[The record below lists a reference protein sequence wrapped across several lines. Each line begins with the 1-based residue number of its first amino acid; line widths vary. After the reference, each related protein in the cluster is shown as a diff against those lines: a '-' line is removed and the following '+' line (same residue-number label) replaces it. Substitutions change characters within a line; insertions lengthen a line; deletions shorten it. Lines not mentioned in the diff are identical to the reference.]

1 MCAGERIRVTD
12 YTQFVDGHVTM
23 QGHAVT
29 VWNPHESCFVMYW
42 FDAGGSPPTEFK
54 GNFEGETFV
63 PEGSVPGG
71 RLIRRTAISGGGP
84 GRRNALLQM
93 NANLETRMHFILA
106 PVRTAS
112 VLGLLCLVSSSHV
125 AAQDRDLLSVEVS
138 AVLEEEGLDAAQQ
151 RFEELYPA
159 QQDQYEPDTG
169 GLFQIAAGY
178 MQAGDMETAQ
188 ALMEMAATVAAGASA
203 AYSES
208 VYGDM
213 AGIQTEAASNAPAEQ
228 AGEKTAAEPALA
240 LDAGPSR
247 TDLERFAG
255 LYSDPAEPDERK
267 SFWAAIGC
275 DGRLVTGATW
285 GDASPWWMRS
295 VSDVVFEYSDSWTDV
310 RMEFE
315 AGPAGAASGMTH
327 DREDILPSPLIRIGP
342 LPADWGD
349 DDCIQPPEVCT
360 TC

>member
-1 MCAGERIRVTD
+1 MCAGGRIRVTD
-12 YTQFVDGHVTM
+12 YTQFVAGQLTM

-29 VWNPHESCFVMYW
+29 VWNPHESGFFMYC

-54 GNFEGETFV
+54 GNYEGETFV
-63 PEGSVPGG
+63 LAGSVPGG
-71 RLIRRTAISGGGP
+71 SLIRRTAISGGGP
-84 GRRNALLQM
+84 GRRNALLHV
-93 NANLETRMHFILA
+93 NANPEARMHFTLA
-106 PVRTAS
+106 PVRTAT
-112 VLGLLCLVSSSHV
+112 VLGLLCLVCSSQV
-125 AAQDRDLLSVEVS
+125 AAQDRDLLSVEIS
-138 AVLEEEGLDAAQQ
+138 TVLEEEGLEAAQK

-159 QQDQYEPDTG
+159 QQDEYEPDTG
-169 GLFQIAAGY
+169 GLFQIASGY

-188 ALMEMAATVAAGASA
+188 ALMEMAATVAAGASTA
-203 AYSES
+203 FSES
-208 VYGDM
+208 MYGDM
-213 AGIQTEAASNAPAEQ
+213 AGIQTEAASTPSAEQ
-228 AGEKTAAEPALA
+228 AGEKTDAEPTLA

-255 LYSDPAEPDERK
+255 LYSDPAEPDENK
-267 SFWAAIGC
+267 SFWAAVGC

-315 AGPAGAASGMTH
+315 AGPAEPASGMTH
-327 DREDILPSPLIRIGP
+327 DRDDILPSPLIRIGP
-342 LPADWGD
+342 LPADWGG

>member
-1 MCAGERIRVTD
+1 MRFT
-12 YTQFVDGHVTM
+12 
-23 QGHAVT
+23 
-29 VWNPHESCFVMYW
+29 
-42 FDAGGSPPTEFK
+42 
-54 GNFEGETFV
+54 
-63 PEGSVPGG
+63 
-71 RLIRRTAISGGGP
+71 
-84 GRRNALLQM
+84 
-93 NANLETRMHFILA
+93 LA

-112 VLGLLCLVSSSHV
+112 VLGFLCLVWPSQV

-138 AVLEEEGLDAAQQ
+138 TVLEEEGLEAAQE

-159 QQDQYEPDTG
+159 QQNQYEPDTA
-169 GLFQIAAGY
+169 GLFEVASGY

-213 AGIQTEAASNAPAEQ
+213 AGMQAAAASTATAEQ
-228 AGEKTAAEPALA
+228 AAETAESTAAEPSVA

-247 TDLERFAG
+247 SDLERFAG

-267 SFWAAIGC
+267 SFWAAVGC

-295 VSDVVFEYSDSWTDV
+295 VSDVVFEYSDSWTEV

-315 AGPAGAASGMTH
+315 AGPAGAASGLTH
-327 DREDILPSPLIRIGP
+327 DREDILPSPLTRLGP
-342 LPADWGD
+342 LPAEWGGD
-349 DDCIQPPEVCT
+349 ECIQPPEICR